1 MIQEAIKKLNKKE
14 DLTKK
19 EMQRTMAQ
27 IMKGK
32 ASPVQISSFLTASIM
47 KGVTT
52 EELIGAARV
61 MRHFVKKV
69 RVRKNI
75 VVDTCGTGGDKSATC
90 NISTVAAI
98 ILAAAGVCVAKH
110 GNRSVS
116 SKCGSADVLEALGVK
131 ITLEPKKVKKCIEE
145 TNIGFM
151 FAPNFHPAMKYAQP
165 IRRELGIR
173 TIFNFLGPLTNPA
186 LVKYQLLGV
195 SDERLLKDFAVVLKE
210 LGSKHV
216 MTVMGADGL
225 DEISTTGV
233 TKVCELN
240 NGKIKSYTIS
250 PSDFGIKR
258 VKLSDIQGKD
268 IKTNVRIMREILDG
282 KESPYRD
289 IVSLNAA
296 AALYVANVARSIKEG
311 LELAHIT
318 IDSGRAKEKL
328 QHLIDFTNKK

>member
-1 MIQEAIKKLNKKE
+1 MIQDAIKKLNKKE

-47 KGVTT
+47 KGVTA

-61 MRHFVKKV
+61 MRHFVK
-69 RVRKNI
+69 RVKIRKNV
-75 VVDTCGTGGDKSATC
+75 VVDTCGTGGDKSETC

-98 ILAAAGVCVAKH
+98 IVAAAGVCVAKH

-116 SKCGSADVLEALGVK
+116 SKCGSADLLEALGVK
-131 ITLEPKKVKKCIEE
+131 IALEPKKVKQCIEE
-145 TNIGFM
+145 TDIGFM

-165 IRRELGIR
+165 IRKELGIR

-186 LVKYQLLGV
+186 LAKYQLLGV
-195 SDERLLKDFAVVLKE
+195 SEEHLLKDFVIVLKE

-225 DEISTTGV
+225 DEISTTGS
-233 TKVCELN
+233 TKICELN
-240 NGKIKSYTIS
+240 NGKIKNYTIS
-250 PSDFGIKR
+250 PGDFGIKK

-268 IKTNVRIMREILDG
+268 VKTNVRITKEILDG

-296 AALYVANVARSIKEG
+296 AALYIANVARSIKEG